1 MYHYTYKLE
10 LPETKEYYFGS
21 RTSKVKPTDDV
32 YYMGSMKSWRP
43 DKKKLV
49 KTIIREDFNT
59 REECIKHERELIINH
74 REDKL
79 NMNGHIPGIGFSTIG
94 LGQYVDEN
102 GKIFRVSKNDDLVL
116 SGVLKPF
123 WLGKKHNEE
132 SRKKMRDSALGKKL
146 KEETKIK
153 MSDFW
158 KGKSKSEETK
168 KKMSESSKGN
178 NNNYKRYLERT
189 GLPHAK
195 SKPVL
200 QFTISGEFITEW
212 VNAMIAAKELN
223 ISYKAI
229 NGCLL
234 GKSKTSQGYIWK
246 YK

>member
-49 KTIIREDFNT
+49 KTIIREDFKH
-59 REECIKHERELIINH
+59 REECIEHERELILNH
-74 REDKL
+74 RQDKL
-79 NMNGHIPGIGFSTIG
+79 NMNGHIPGVGFNTLG
-94 LGQYVDEN
+94 LGQYIDEN

-116 SGVLKPF
+116 NGELKPF
-123 WLGKKHNEE
+123 WFGKKHNDV
-132 SRKKMRDSALGKKL
+132 SRNKMSESALGKKL
-146 KEETKIK
+146 TEETKMK
-153 MSDFW
+153 MSNFW
-158 KGKSKSEETK
+158 KGKSKSDETK
-168 KKMSESSKGN
+168 KKMSESAKGE

-200 QFTISGEFITEW
+200 QFTISGNLIKEW
-212 VNAMIAAKELN
+212 VNANIASKELGL
-223 ISYKAI
+223 SYKSI
-229 NGCLL
+229 NGCLN

>member
-123 WLGKKHNEE
+123 WLGKKHNEG